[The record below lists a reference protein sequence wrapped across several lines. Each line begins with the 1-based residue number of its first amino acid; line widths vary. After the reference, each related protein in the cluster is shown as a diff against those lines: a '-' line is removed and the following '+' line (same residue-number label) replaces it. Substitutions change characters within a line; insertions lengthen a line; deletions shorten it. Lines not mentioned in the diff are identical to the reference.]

1 MTENNPKSLPKFN
14 STEEI
19 VNFFDSHDLGEFDS
33 ELPEVNFDVD
43 LKKKHYLVAIDEELM
58 LKLLEVAREQK
69 VSVEMLVNSWCRD
82 KLVIAS

>member
-1 MTENNPKSLPKFN
+1 MTENKSKSLPKFN
-14 STEEI
+14 SIEEI

-58 LKLLEVAREQK
+58 LQLLEVAREQK
-69 VSVEMLVNSWCRD
+69 ISVEMLVNSWCRD
-82 KLVIAS
+82 KLIIAG